1 MFPHLTVTDHEICA
15 SNGENI
21 LVVGIMP
28 GPNEPSGNIN
38 MYLEPLI
45 CDMEKLWDG
54 VMIKVK
60 GRSVKVRAAISCL
73 ACDVPAARKDGGFI
87 GHRGY
92 HSCNKCY
99 KTFPTAQF
107 GDYPAIPGLRV
118 ENHPACDAK
127 K

>member
-1 MFPHLTVTDHEICA
+1 
-15 SNGENI
+15 
-21 LVVGIMP
+21 MP
-28 GPNEPSGNIN
+28 GPNEPSGDINI
-38 MYLEPLI
+38 YLEPFI

-73 ACDVPAARKDGGFI
+73 ACDVPAACKVGGFV

-99 KTFPTAQF
+99 KTFPTAQLV
-107 GDYPAIPGLRV
+107 IIQLLSGLRV
-118 ENHPACDAK
+118 EDHSARDAK